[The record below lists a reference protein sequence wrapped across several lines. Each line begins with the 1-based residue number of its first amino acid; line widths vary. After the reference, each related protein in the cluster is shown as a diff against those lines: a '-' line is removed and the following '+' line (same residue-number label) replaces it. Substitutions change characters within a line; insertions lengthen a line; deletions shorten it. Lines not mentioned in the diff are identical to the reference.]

1 MGGIIV
7 LWLVLAGM
15 KYVMPVAEHHD
26 YLIESVELL
35 GSDEKTEY
43 IRAKEAL
50 KIKLKGNIKNDLP
63 ICLKFVNLI

>member
-43 IRAKEAL
+43 IRDKEAL

-63 ICLKFVNLI
+63 ICFKFVNLI